1 MSCLCEG
8 NNRMFSVEKMRDI
21 AKKTAKL
28 ENSIFVLIKKED
40 GTISFIKDGETYK
53 GVFIEYIYP

>member
-1 MSCLCEG
+1 MSCWCEG
-8 NNRMFSVEKMRDI
+8 NNRVFSVKEMREI

-28 ENSIFVLIKKED
+28 ENSIFVLIEKED
-40 GTISFIKDGETYK
+40 GSISFIKDGEKYR